1 MSTSKEVSTSRLS
14 NGLRVITEEIPS
26 SSSASIGLWINV
38 GSRDETE
45 QYRGCSH
52 FLEHL
57 LFKGTKRRSA
67 KEISTVIEERGGYLN
82 AFTDRDMTCY
92 HAKVLS
98 ADLPLAVDVLS
109 DMVLN
114 AVLKQE
120 DIDMERTVVLSEI
133 DSRDDDPGDLI
144 HDLYFETAWSKNRA
158 AHPVLGD
165 KKTLDNFSHDSINEY
180 FKEHYVPSQMVVT
193 AAGNLQDNK
202 LVETVEK
209 LLLSLKTSSPL
220 VRETPVFKPSRKHI
234 PRKLSQVQ
242 VALTTE
248 GTAYKDEQRDALQLI
263 SSYLGVGA
271 SSRLF
276 QEVREKRGLVYS
288 VFSSNYSLQ
297 DSGLF
302 TILAGTQDKFVKKLL
317 EIELK
322 ELASLQKG
330 LSANKLE
337 KIKHKTVG
345 LSVLRSEN
353 SESRML
359 QLGVS
364 TLRRGTPKTLAE
376 AIDGLNQVDLGSIK
390 EYAEK
395 TFSKNCLSLTTL
407 GLSKE
412 TRAKV
417 EKLF

>member
-1 MSTSKEVSTSRLS
+1 MSTSKDVCISRLS

-26 SSSASIGLWINV
+26 SSSTAIGIWINV
-38 GSRDETE
+38 GSRDESDP
-45 QYRGCSH
+45 YRGCSH

-57 LFKGTKRRSA
+57 LFKGTKLRSA

-92 HAKVLS
+92 HARVLS
-98 ADLPLAVDVLS
+98 ADLHLAVDVLS

-114 AVLKQE
+114 ALLRQE

-144 HDLYFETAWSKNRA
+144 HDLYFETAWGENKA
-158 AHPVLGD
+158 AHPVLGE
-165 KKTLDNFSHDSINEY
+165 KKTLDCLDHNAINHYFS
-180 FKEHYVPSQMVVT
+180 EHYVPSQMVVT
-193 AAGNLQDNK
+193 AAGNLKHEK
-202 LVETVEK
+202 LVEAVEK
-209 LLLSLKTSSPL
+209 RLSSLNNPSSNE
-220 VRETPVFKPSRKHI
+220 REMPVFKPSRRHV
-234 PRKLSQVQ
+234 PRTSSQVQ

-248 GTAYKDEQRDALQLI
+248 GTSYTDEQRDALQLI
-263 SSYLGVGA
+263 SSYIGVGA
-271 SSRLF
+271 SSKLF

-302 TILAGTQDKFVKKLL
+302 TILAGTHDKFVKKLL

-322 ELASLQKG
+322 ELAKLQKG
-330 LSANKLE
+330 LTANQLGKV
-337 KIKHKTVG
+337 KHKTVG

-376 AIDGLNQVDLGSIK
+376 AIAGLNQVDLHSIK

-395 TFSKNCLSLTTL
+395 SFSKDSLSLTTL

-412 TRAKV
+412 TKKKV
-417 EKLF
+417 DEMF

>member
-1 MSTSKEVSTSRLS
+1 M
-14 NGLRVITEEIPS
+14 
-26 SSSASIGLWINV
+26 
-38 GSRDETE
+38 
-45 QYRGCSH
+45 
-52 FLEHL
+52 
-57 LFKGTKRRSA
+57 
-67 KEISTVIEERGGYLN
+67 
-82 AFTDRDMTCY
+82 
-92 HAKVLS
+92 
-98 ADLPLAVDVLS
+98 
-109 DMVLN
+109 
-114 AVLKQE
+114 
-120 DIDMERTVVLSEI
+120 
-133 DSRDDDPGDLI
+133 I

-193 AAGNLQDNK
+193 AAGNLQHNK

-412 TRAKV
+412 TKAKV